1 MKMVMSMNFLMRKE
15 NNSIIKLDEEEVYS
29 MTTVRSETLPN
40 ITNNQDDDIVT
51 NHNLEFEFYLGLLII
66 FILVT
71 IPPSLTVIIHILM

>member
-15 NNSIIKLDEEEVYS
+15 NKSIIKLDDEEVYN
-29 MTTVRSETLPN
+29 MTTVRSETLLS
-40 ITNNQDDDIVT
+40 ITNKQDDDIVT

>member
-15 NNSIIKLDEEEVYS
+15 NKSIIKLDDEEVYN
-29 MTTVRSETLPN
+29 MTTVRSETLLT
-40 ITNNQDDDIVT
+40 ITNKQDDDIVT